1 MMRVP
6 AEAEGVVIDGGIS
19 GRTKFCTAEWELS
32 YSWPFNTTNT
42 ISTRSI
48 TITIKYATETT
59 ALATQN

>member
-6 AEAEGVVIDGGIS
+6 AEAEGVVIDG

-42 ISTRSI
+42 ICTRSI